1 MSMQLKENKTNE
13 KFNPGPSETSLAGLK
28 VGLVSLGCAK
38 NLVDSEVMLG
48 LLEKAGCLITAK
60 AAEAEVLIVNT
71 CGFIESAQR
80 EAVNTI
86 LELGQYKLNG
96 SCRALIVTGCL
107 VQRFAADLARELPEA
122 DALLGAGEFNQIV
135 TVIQRVL
142 GGEKVQAV
150 GQPLFLY
157 SEAWPRKLVTPSH
170 YAYIKVAEGC
180 DNCCTYCTIPEIRG
194 RYRSRTISSVRREA
208 ETLVQQGVKELI
220 LIAQDTTRFGE
231 DREGTPQL
239 ARLLRELAE
248 IPDLHW
254 LRWMYGYPTR
264 ITPELIRVMAKT
276 PKICTYV
283 DLPLQHID
291 QDVLARMNR
300 PADPQQTRRVIA
312 ELREAMPDLA
322 LRTSFIVGFPGE
334 TEAAFSRLL
343 EFMEEICFDRVGA
356 FTYSPEAG
364 TRAAKW
370 PDSVPEEIKT
380 ERYERL
386 MACQQR
392 ISQQKNQA
400 WLGRT
405 VTVLMEGIT
414 EDPRRTQT
422 TGTRWLGYGRTTRE
436 APEVDGL
443 VYFRNPSN
451 HPLTV
456 GNFVPVIITQADHYD
471 LIGVVDSE
479 FAQ

>member
-1 MSMQLKENKTNE
+1 MSMQHKENIINQ
-13 KFNPGPSETSLAGLK
+13 KFNPGQSQVSLAGLK
-28 VGLVSLGCAK
+28 VGLVSLGCSK

-48 LLEKAGCLITAK
+48 LLEKAGCLITAQ

-107 VQRFAADLARELPEA
+107 VQRFAADLAIELPEA
-122 DALLGAGEFNQIV
+122 DALLGTSEFNQIV
-135 TVIQRVL
+135 TVIHRVL
-142 GGEKVQAV
+142 EGEKVQEV

-157 SEAWPRKLVTPSH
+157 SEAWPRKLVTPPH

-180 DNCCTYCTIPEIRG
+180 NNCCTYCAIPEIRG
-194 RYRSRTISSVRREA
+194 RYRSRSISSIRREA

-231 DREGTPQL
+231 DQAGAPKL
-239 ARLLRELAE
+239 AELLRELGE

-264 ITPELIRVMAKT
+264 ITPELIRVMAES
-276 PKICTYV
+276 PKICAYV

-291 QDVLARMNR
+291 QDVLTRMNR

-312 ELREAMPDLA
+312 ELRAAIPDLA

-343 EFMEEICFDRVGA
+343 DFMEEVRFDRVGA

-364 TRAAKW
+364 TRAASL
-370 PDSVPEEIKT
+370 PESVPEEIKI

-386 MACQQR
+386 MACQQQ

-414 EDPRRTQT
+414 EDPRWDQPHG
-422 TGTRWLGYGRTTRE
+422 TGKLGCGRSTRE

-443 VYFRNPSN
+443 VYFRNPSKY
-451 HPLTV
+451 PLKI
-456 GNFVPVIITQADHYD
+456 GDFVPIKIMQADHYD

-479 FAQ
+479 FTQ